1 MLAVDQASGSPAA
14 ALSSCC
20 SIFQKNKSHR
30 NAGLLFAF
38 AVRTIAWLRAQGL
51 NPAPR
56 RVDTVSTKS
65 SGYIYLRLYFRL
77 AYTNFAIYYVDPQR
91 VAIYIVENYKNF

>member
-14 ALSSCC
+14 ALSSRS

-51 NPAPR
+51 NQLR
-56 RVDTVSTKS
+56 EGLIQYRLKVLDT
-65 SGYIYLRLYFRL
+65 YIYVCISDL
-77 AYTNFAIYYVDPQR
+77 V
-91 VAIYIVENYKNF
+91 

>member
-14 ALSSCC
+14 ALSSRS

-38 AVRTIAWLRAQGL
+38 VVRTIAWLRARGL
-51 NPAPR
+51 NQ
-56 RVDTVSTKS
+56 
-65 SGYIYLRLYFRL
+65 LRSEGLIQYRL
-77 AYTNFAIYYVDPQR
+77 KVLGTHVHVCISDLGLTNFAICYMDSQK
-91 VAIYIVENYKNF
+91 VAIYII